1 MPPKLSASIEELQLL
16 RSSSKMSQETGLVDI
31 KPSIPEDLTT
41 LQRVNNIVFQWKVV
55 DGVDGYDLAL
65 ATDKDLSS
73 PEFIIRIPGSLNINY
88 PFYTGNRSI
97 TYNGWIR
104 SYLGQETSEFSE
116 LASGT
121 SIASSQIPGDS
132 TLDNS
137 TFDDTET
144 TILSKA
150 VTMSCPGG
158 MLLGYI
164 QIDSDASVNDVTIRL
179 KRDGNLVNRADFST
193 RTDGFSH
200 GFVMATVGSLTVG
213 SSITFS
219 LTADNVTDTDTITV
233 DRGILL
239 FLNSP
244 VSLDAAI
251 PAVSPP
257 LVFDD
262 IIRPGGGGFK

>member
-1 MPPKLSASIEELQLL
+1 MPPKISAGIEQLQQL
-16 RSSSKMSQETGLVDI
+16 RGTFKMSQETSLVDI
-31 KPSIPEDLTT
+31 KPSIPEDLTA

-55 DGVDGYDLAL
+55 SGVDGYDLAL
-65 ATDKDLSS
+65 ATDKDLAN
-73 PEFIIRIPGSLNINY
+73 PEFIVRIPGSKNINY

-104 SYLGQETSEFSE
+104 SYLGQEASEFSE
-116 LASGT
+116 LVSGT

-132 TLDNS
+132 SLDNS

-164 QIDSDASVNDVTIRL
+164 QIDADASVNDVTIRL
-179 KRDGNLVNRADFST
+179 KRDGNFVNSSDFST

-213 SSITFS
+213 DSITFS

-233 DRGILL
+233 DGGILL

-244 VSLDAAI
+244 ISLDAAI
-251 PAVSPP
+251 PEASPFV
-257 LVFDD
+257 VFDD